1 MSATRP
7 AAVAGLFYPDNP
19 IELKHTF
26 TDLLANAKATTL
38 SRTPKALIV
47 PHAGYIYSGVV
58 AARAYA
64 RLGELRG
71 RIRRVVLLG
80 PSHRVYVRGLALPE
94 VERFVTPLGEVPLH
108 RAGMQQPSDLPQVIQ
123 SAAAVTAGCGG
134 KRSGSNLP

>member
-1 MSATRP
+1 MPRQP
-7 AAVAGLFYPDNP
+7 RCRG
-19 IELKHTF
+19 
-26 TDLLANAKATTL
+26 
-38 SRTPKALIV
+38 TPKALIV

-71 RIRRVVLLG
+71 RILRVVLLG